1 MGNSNSSSDSPANID
16 NNNNSSSS
24 SNNADKKKSLY
35 RRYEDKK
42 RGPGPTDEDIL
53 KYTGKTRDQLNAW
66 AETQPGVGKN
76 QAAGKISVGPASG
89 FAGAGAAQG
98 LGGWG
103 AEGTRKM
110 KFPPE
115 QAAAKGVDE
124 SDDE

>member
-1 MGNSNSSSDSPANID
+1 MGNSSSSPSSSDSPNTT
-16 NNNNSSSS
+16 
-24 SNNADKKKSLY
+24 DKKKSVY

-42 RGPGPTDEDIL
+42 RGPGLTDEDIL
-53 KYTGKTRDQLNAW
+53 KHTGKTRDQLNAW

-76 QAAGKISVGPASG
+76 QPAGKISVGPASG
-89 FAGAGAAQG
+89 FVGAGAGGG

-115 QAAAKGVDE
+115 QAAVKSVDE

>member
-1 MGNSNSSSDSPANID
+1 MGNSNSSSDNTD
-16 NNNNSSSS
+16 NNST
-24 SNNADKKKSLY
+24 DKKKSLY

-89 FAGAGAAQG
+89 FAGEAAAGG

-115 QAAAKGVDE
+115 KAVVKSVDE
-124 SDDE
+124 SDGE

>member
-1 MGNSNSSSDSPANID
+1 MGNSNSSPSDSP
-16 NNNNSSSS
+16 NNTDINKT
-24 SNNADKKKSLY
+24 DEKKSVY

-42 RGPGPTDEDIL
+42 RGPGLTDEDIL

-76 QAAGKISVGPASG
+76 QPAGKISVGSASG
-89 FAGAGAAQG
+89 FVGAGAGEG

-110 KFPPE
+110 KFPP
-115 QAAAKGVDE
+115 QPATVKSVGDD

>member
-1 MGNSNSSSDSPANID
+1 MGNSNSSSDPPANID
-16 NNNNSSSS
+16 NSS
-24 SNNADKKKSLY
+24 SNNKTNADKKKSLY

-115 QAAAKGVDE
+115 QAAAKGVCE

>member
-1 MGNSNSSSDSPANID
+1 MGNSNSSPDSPD
-16 NNNNSSSS
+16 NNNN
-24 SNNADKKKSLY
+24 NDKDKKKSVY

-53 KYTGKTRDQLNAW
+53 KYTGKTRDQLSAW

-76 QAAGKISVGPASG
+76 QAAGKISVGAASG
-89 FAGAGAAQG
+89 FAGAGAGAG

-110 KFPPE
+110 KFPPTPAGPVKSVE
-115 QAAAKGVDE
+115 
-124 SDDE
+124 DDSGEE

>member
-1 MGNSNSSSDSPANID
+1 
-16 NNNNSSSS
+16 NNT
-24 SNNADKKKSLY
+24 DKKKSLY

-115 QAAAKGVDE
+115 QAAV
-124 SDDE
+124 